1 MGIQLAKPADAADG
15 VETLFECRET
25 TICTA
30 AVVPA
35 TVIGAPRIVLR
46 LGWIV
51 EHSRRSN
58 DTEHKQDKFH
68 QHPSNRGLLTTQR

>member
-46 LGWIV
+46 LGWSIDRS
-51 EHSRRSN
+51 HSDN
-58 DTEHKQDKFH
+58 AEHK
-68 QHPSNRGLLTTQR
+68 